1 MPEEL
6 MPCGIS
12 QEQVT
17 PPSLTVDFLSR
28 RVTYSSLSYFHFHF
42 RVFTSA
48 STSCSP
54 SPSLLLPP
62 SPPPPPPPPYPP
74 LSHGQQHT
82 KRAARLRLLPAL
94 QHAATGVE
102 HQHSRQRRPRLSPSS
117 QSAANHTSTLLMLM
131 PLAPYTTDLTMP
143 SMYSTSSWSP
153 NTILPPHNPASSPRS
168 SPK

>member
-12 QEQVT
+12 QERVT
-17 PPSLTVDFLSR
+17 PPSLTVDILSR
-28 RVTYSSLSYFHFHF
+28 RVTSSSLSYLHFHF

-54 SPSLLLPP
+54 SPSL
-62 SPPPPPPPPYPP
+62 PPPHPPPYPP

-117 QSAANHTSTLLMLM
+117 QSAANHTSTLLMLV

-153 NTILPPHNPASSPRS
+153 NTILPLHNPASSPRS